1 MRKPTRNRL
10 DINALEARLACH
22 RQTIWRWYTTRD
34 FPRPHYLG
42 QNRLWFTAEVED
54 WLQEEMLSRTSQ
66 KQFSREGLDKEVAEA
81 CTAESFYTMSGSS
94 PPNVTSS
101 KGGAK

>member
-1 MRKPTRNRL
+1 MRHPTRNRL

-42 QNRLWFTAEVED
+42 QKRLWWEDEVEA
-54 WLQEEMLSRTSQ
+54 WEN
-66 KQFSREGLDKEVAEA
+66 KEISAAPSNETEVIN
-81 CTAESFYTMSGSS
+81 TDSFLTMSGSS
-94 PPNVTSS
+94 PPDAANDEGGS
-101 KGGAK
+101 K